1 MTRNLKAT
9 VTIEADNQ
17 ASPEIRKVESA
28 LGSLSGEVGGAI
40 AKWASFS
47 AAIAGAGLAF
57 REIGQELVGQEQA
70 LARFSSALG
79 VVGARS
85 ASAVEGAQA
94 FAESVRRTAGISEST
109 VLELQALAVA
119 YTRNAEG
126 ARELTQAALDMAAAL
141 GISNEEAVRRLGA
154 SLTGNVEA
162 ISRFN
167 ASLGELSDEALR
179 SGEAIR
185 VIGEQ
190 FKGQLSASVDNA
202 AGAFR
207 TLGAS
212 LKDLGAE
219 VALAIGAGQGGWM
232 QQMITGLTR
241 WVEAERE
248 AREEHVRLRT
258 ELEATQFN
266 NVSFKEFLDILLG
279 IRTEQAIAAEHA
291 VEYAAAQR
299 QAAQATEERAV
310 QEERLRAA
318 LAQQQAEAERV
329 ALLKEF
335 GLTAAGTAIELDT
348 LSTRLERLDAI
359 FAGGAR
365 NSEAFARAQAV
376 LVAQILEQA
385 GGLERIEQLYR
396 DGKISVTAYAEAL
409 ALSAQ
414 QATNFAVNTRTSST
428 ELERQGGVLDAN
440 TASLLR
446 LSEAAAIASAQMAQ
460 VAVFSSRDFDR
471 IAREQGRA
479 AAVDAATAGGGRLV
493 LGGTRVVFRG
503 GSRLTREP
511 GLYSALH

>member
-9 VTIEADNQ
+9 VTIEADNR

-28 LGSLSGEVGGAI
+28 LGALSGEVGGAI

-70 LARFSSALG
+70 LAPFSSALG

-207 TLGAS
+207 T
-212 LKDLGAE
+212 
-219 VALAIGAGQGGWM
+219 
-232 QQMITGLTR
+232 
-241 WVEAERE
+241 VEAERE

-396 DGKISVTAYAEAL
+396 DGKISVTAYADAL

-503 GSRLTREP
+503 GSRPTREP
-511 GLYSALH
+511 RLFSALH